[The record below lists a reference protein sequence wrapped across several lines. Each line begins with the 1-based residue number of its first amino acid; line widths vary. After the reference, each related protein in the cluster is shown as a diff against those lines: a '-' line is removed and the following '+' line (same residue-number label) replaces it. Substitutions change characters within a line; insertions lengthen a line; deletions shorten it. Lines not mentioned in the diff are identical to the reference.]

1 MTVSPAAPSRLVIS
15 GPDRRIELAVP
26 SDVVVA
32 DLLPALLDHLGS
44 NLADSGLAHGGWVL
58 QRVGGPPLDADVTV
72 ASLDLH
78 DGETLFLR
86 PLADQLPPVHFD
98 DLIDGVATS
107 VTKRSGYWRPA
118 FTRYAM
124 ATVGAV
130 AVAVTLVAVATA
142 GPALLRAVGAAGIAV
157 LLFGIA
163 IGARVFDEHIFG
175 LLCAVSAIAALA
187 VAGVIAPDASSG
199 QADVGLGAP
208 HVLTGG
214 TAMLAGAVVAAYVY
228 PSARPLFAAVASLGC
243 FVVLGGALGTLA
255 DLSVTQAVAVTVVA
269 ATLFTVAVPLLAAR
283 MTGIRLAPLPTKWE
297 HLQEDIDPEP
307 SERVLADGL
316 AADRLMT
323 ALHSGAGIVS
333 GIGLVLLALAGTWAT
348 TLLVL
353 LAGIARLLMSR
364 TMTSAWHR
372 AALGVP
378 ALLGLAVLAIDG
390 LGQLEPVLR
399 VSIVLVALP
408 VSIVQLLVAGRAL
421 SKRRL
426 SPYWGRAGD
435 VLETLST
442 VALVPVA
449 LAVLDVYAMVRGI
462 GG

>member
-1 MTVSPAAPSRLVIS
+1 MTVSSAAASRLVIC
-15 GPDRRIELAVP
+15 GPDRTLELAVP
-26 SDVVVA
+26 SDVVIA

-44 NLADSGLAHGGWVL
+44 DLADSGLAHGGWVL

-72 ASLDLH
+72 ASLDLR

-107 VTKRSGYWRPA
+107 VSKRSGYWRPA

-130 AVAVTLVAVATA
+130 VVAVTLVAVATA
-142 GPALLRAVGAAGIAV
+142 GPVLLRAVGAAGMAV

-163 IGARVFDEHIFG
+163 VGARLFDERVFG
-175 LLCAVSAIAALA
+175 LLCAASAVGALA
-187 VAGVIAPDASSG
+187 VAGVIAPDAGGG

-214 TAMLAGAVVAAYVY
+214 TATLAGALVAAYVY
-228 PSARPLFAAVASLGC
+228 PSARPLFVAVASVGC
-243 FVVLGGALGTLA
+243 FAVLGGALGILA
-255 DLSVTQAVAVTVVA
+255 DFSVTQAVAVTAVA
-269 ATLFTVAVPLLAAR
+269 ATLITLAVPLLAAR
-283 MTGIRLAPLPTKWE
+283 MAGIRLAPLPTKPE
-297 HLQEDIDPEP
+297 HLQEDIEPEP

-316 AADRLMT
+316 TADRFMT
-323 ALHSGAGIVS
+323 ALHGGAGIVS
-333 GIGLVLLALAGTWAT
+333 GIGLVLLALAGTRST

-353 LAGIARLLMSR
+353 LASVARLLMSR

-378 ALLGLAVLAIDG
+378 ALSGLAVLATGG
-390 LGQLEPVLR
+390 LVQLEPVLR
-399 VSIVLVALP
+399 VSIVLVAVP
-408 VSIVQLLVAGRAL
+408 VSIVQLLVAARAL